1 MPKVNTENLFLNAQQ
16 TLYVFLSYL
25 LIYFL
30 PEDEV
35 LDKVMSARSWRADC
49 KDLSALS
56 KTVIFFQIAEQFHF
70 QNSFIT
76 TSHLCT
82 KHNSLKKQNKHEFDE
97 LTQLDNPANDLLSHI
112 PTDTF
117 TSI

>member
-1 MPKVNTENLFLNAQQ
+1 MKFWIKLCKRGLGGLTVKIFQPSLK
-16 TLYVFLSYL
+16 LS
-25 LIYFL
+25 F
-30 PEDEV
+30 
-35 LDKVMSARSWRADC
+35 
-49 KDLSALS
+49 
-56 KTVIFFQIAEQFHF
+56 FFQIAEQFQF

-97 LTQLDNPANDLLSHI
+97 LTQLHNTANDLLSHI